1 MTDYRRSC
9 CSSFHRAVELV
20 GRRWAGVIIHILTEG
35 PGRFAAIE
43 SRLPDITPRML
54 SERLRQLEAEGIV
67 ERRVLAG
74 SPAGVEYA
82 LTRKGRDL
90 ARALEGIGA
99 WANRWSSDKDG
110 APSAASRTDHTK
122 RGTSSE

>member
-1 MTDYRRSC
+1 MTNYRRSC

-67 ERRVLAG
+67 ERRVLPG
-74 SPAGVEYA
+74 SPAGVEYT

-99 WANRWSSDKDG
+99 WARRWSTDESG
-110 APSAASRTDHTK
+110 PARGSA
-122 RGTSSE
+122 RGHHQARNVE

>member
-67 ERRVLAG
+67 ERRALAG
-74 SPAGVEYA
+74 SVAGAEYA
-82 LTRKGRDL
+82 LTKKGRDL

-99 WANRWSSDKDG
+99 WARRWSNEDDG
-110 APSAASRTDHTK
+110 AAPAPSRAHHIK